1 MTLTL
6 NGAITRVRR
15 YLDDVNNGSDA
26 RWSDAEILDA
36 IHISLDSMLHEIVL
50 NGVHQPIRQSTTSS
64 IDGGIVTLV
73 PNVLKVISL
82 FIVSGNARLPVF
94 AGGAR
99 NRGVLGSGFGT
110 SVEYDYILKNN
121 VNFATSTPAVE
132 KITYGTVDIDN
143 AAWDSYLCSLA
154 ALECGVKEA
163 EANQALENQMARH
176 RAAVM
181 TTPVTGSISVF
192 PQNSNV
198 LSQLA
203 GYRLSYYMKSPT
215 TLEVYL

>member
-6 NGAITRVRR
+6 TTAITRVRR
-15 YLDDVNNGSDA
+15 YLDDVNNGGDA

-36 IHISLDSMLHEIVL
+36 LHISLDSMLHEIVL
-50 NGVHQPIRQSTTSS
+50 NGVHQPIRQFTSS
-64 IDGGIVTLV
+64 SINGGIVTLE

-82 FIVSGNARLPVF
+82 FIVSGNSRLPVF

-99 NRGVLGSGFGT
+99 NRGVLGSGFGS

-121 VNFATSTPAVE
+121 VDFDSVTPGTE
-132 KITYGTVDIDN
+132 TITYGTVDVDN
-143 AAWDSYLCSLA
+143 AVWDSYLCSLA

-181 TTPVTGSISVF
+181 TTPITGSISVF